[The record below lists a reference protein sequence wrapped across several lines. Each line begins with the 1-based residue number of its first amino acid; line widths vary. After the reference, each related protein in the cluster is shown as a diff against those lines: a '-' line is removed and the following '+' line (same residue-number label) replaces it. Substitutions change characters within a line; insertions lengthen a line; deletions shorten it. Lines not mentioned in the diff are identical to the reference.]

1 MVDPHDPN
9 SIPML
14 TDVIV
19 PGRPPI
25 ARPGTTQPE
34 PAAEPQSGA
43 SESAVP
49 GASTASAPSSNAAAS
64 AAAAVAS
71 VPSAP
76 LPAVASQGGLAA
88 EQLGA
93 APDHPGAS
101 SAAAFDARDVEFI
114 AERLRLRFST
124 YMRQDARGM
133 IEARCR
139 EAVEEHTNWLVRQV
153 TREVVGALEQEVAG
167 WVRDAVSEE
176 LARHT
181 SRR

>member
-34 PAAEPQSGA
+34 TATEPAGA

-49 GASTASAPSSNAAAS
+49 GASTASAPSSN

>member
-1 MVDPHDPN
+1 MADPHDPD

-25 ARPGTTQPE
+25 ARPGAMHPETAAETQP
-34 PAAEPQSGA
+34 GA
-43 SESAVP
+43 SESA
-49 GASTASAPSSNAAAS
+49 APSAASVPLAGEDLAAPS
-64 AAAAVAS
+64 AAAH
-71 VPSAP
+71 PSA
-76 LPAVASQGGLAA
+76 VS
-88 EQLGA
+88 
-93 APDHPGAS
+93 DHPGAS
-101 SAAAFDARDVEFI
+101 SAAGLDARDIEFI
-114 AERLRLRFST
+114 AERLRSRFST
-124 YMRQDARGM
+124 YVRQDARGM

-153 TREVVGALEQEVAG
+153 TREVVSALEQEVAG

-181 SRR
+181 PRR

>member
-1 MVDPHDPN
+1 MADPHDPN

-25 ARPGTTQPE
+25 ARPGTTQHETACAETLSAERQGVAPGG
-34 PAAEPQSGA
+34 PAAAPSGSGA
-43 SESAVP
+43 THATAAGPMQHP
-49 GASTASAPSSNAAAS
+49 GT
-64 AAAAVAS
+64 
-71 VPSAP
+71 
-76 LPAVASQGGLAA
+76 
-88 EQLGA
+88 A
-93 APDHPGAS
+93 APYSTAS
-101 SAAAFDARDVEFI
+101 SAAAFDARDIEFI
-114 AERLRLRFST
+114 AERLRSRFST

-139 EAVEEHTNWLVRQV
+139 DAVEEHTNWLVRQV
-153 TREVVGALEQEVAG
+153 TREVVNALEQEVAG